1 MKDTFIVA
9 FLNNEDVTKGNIV
22 CPKEI
27 EDERMNQ
34 GVDINAGE
42 IKPL

>member
-9 FLNNEDVTKGNIV
+9 FLNNKDVTKGNIV
-22 CPKEI
+22 FPKEI
-27 EDERMNQ
+27 EDEQLNP
-34 GVDINAGE
+34 GVDIYAGE